1 MRNKDVVE
9 GWNKGV
15 VPVFPNYHGNQFF
28 EYKTEKGGSDG
39 RGSKYRNIM
48 GPLNPMPTTDPVPEG
63 MRRPQSPILLPED
76 PRDGTIEHGARTE
89 NGSNVNVVASGHS
102 NRLKPGHTSSVKRC
116 STRDGTKESCVV
128 ESDEGRDNTW
138 KVRSE

>member
-1 MRNKDVVE
+1 MRNRDVAE
-9 GWNKGV
+9 GWNRGV

-28 EYKTEKGGSDG
+28 ELKTGKSGSDD

-48 GPLNPMPTTDPVPEG
+48 GPMNPTPATDPVPEG

-89 NGSNVNVVASGHS
+89 NGSNVNVVESGHS